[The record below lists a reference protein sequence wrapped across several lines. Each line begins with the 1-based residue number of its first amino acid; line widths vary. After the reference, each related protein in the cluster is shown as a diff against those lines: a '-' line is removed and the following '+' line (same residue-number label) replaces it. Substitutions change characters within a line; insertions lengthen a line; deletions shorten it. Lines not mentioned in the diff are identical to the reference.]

1 MTSEDFDVA
10 IVGAGI
16 VGLATAYTLTREL
29 TDRRVVVLEKERACG
44 AHQTSHNSGVIHS
57 GLYYPPG
64 SAKART
70 CVAGA
75 NRMKAFCREHGIPV
89 VVSGKVVVASEESE
103 LPALDEL
110 YRRGSANGVPGLALV
125 GRERLRE
132 IEPHVEGIRALH
144 VPEAA
149 LVDYAKVA
157 EKLAELSTAAGG
169 EVRTDAELRDVRE
182 EESGFL
188 LDTTKGSVRARYL
201 IGCAGLHSDRVA
213 RLEGADPGV
222 RIVPFRGEYYRLVP
236 GRSDLVRGL
245 VYSVPNRRLPFLGP
259 HFTRKIDGGVEAGPN
274 AVLAFHREGYTASR
288 VSVRDLAGVLTYPG
302 FWRMARQHWRSGFG
316 EAWRSL
322 SKGAFVR
329 SLARLLPEIRTE
341 DLEPGRA
348 GVRAQA
354 LSPTGRLLDDFL
366 IVERPRALHV
376 CNAPSP
382 AATASLAIAEEIA
395 RLAAERFW
403 PGAAAGRQRSPI
415 PLC

>member
-1 MTSEDFDVA
+1 MNQEFDVA

-16 VGLATAYTLTREL
+16 VGLATAYQLTRERG
-29 TDRRVVVLEKERACG
+29 DRRVVVLEKEKTCA
-44 AHQTSHNSGVIHS
+44 AHQTGHNSGVIHS

-75 NRMKAFCREHGIPV
+75 QLLKDFCREHGIRV
-89 VVSGKVVVASEESE
+89 VVCGKVVVASEEFD
-103 LPALDEL
+103 LAALEEL

-144 VPEAA
+144 VPDAA
-149 LVDYAKVA
+149 LVDYSKVA
-157 EKLAELSTAAGG
+157 EKLVDLLRAAGG
-169 EVRTDAELRDVRE
+169 EVRMAAELRDVRE
-182 EESGFL
+182 EEGGFL
-188 LDTTKGSVRARYL
+188 IDTTQGNVRARYL

-213 RLEGADPGV
+213 RIEGADPGV
-222 RIVPFRGEYYRLVP
+222 RIVPFRGEYYRLVR

-259 HFTRKIDGGVEAGPN
+259 HFTRKVDGGIEAGPN
-274 AVLAFHREGYTASR
+274 AVLAFHREGYTGSR
-288 VSVRDLAGVLTYPG
+288 VSLRDLAEVLTYPG
-302 FWRMARQHWRSGFG
+302 FWRMARRHWRAGLG
-316 EAWRSL
+316 EAWRSM
-322 SKGAFVR
+322 SKKAFVR
-329 SLARLLPEIRTE
+329 SLARLVPEIRSK

-382 AATASLAIAEEIA
+382 AATASLAIGDEIT

-403 PGAAAGRQRSPI
+403 PEAATGRQPSPF
-415 PLC
+415 PLR